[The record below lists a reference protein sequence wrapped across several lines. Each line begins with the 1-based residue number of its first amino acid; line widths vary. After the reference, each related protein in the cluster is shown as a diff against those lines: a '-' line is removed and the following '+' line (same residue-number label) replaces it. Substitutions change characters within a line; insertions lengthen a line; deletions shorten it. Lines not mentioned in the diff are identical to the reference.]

1 MWGVMNIS
9 CLSERVSSMR
19 MLLEGVVETTE
30 RVDDERLKRRV
41 ISTLRASGYLPLSRI
56 ECRVTAGVVELF
68 GCVPNFFLKQMAQS
82 AVQRLGNVKEIRNE
96 VLVG

>member
-1 MWGVMNIS
+1 
-9 CLSERVSSMR
+9 
-19 MLLEGVVETTE
+19 MLLEDVIEATARVE
-30 RVDDERLKRRV
+30 DERLKRRV
-41 ISTLRASGYLPLSRI
+41 ICNLRASGYFPLSRI

-82 AVQRLGNVKEIRNE
+82 TVQRLGDVKEIRNE

>member
-1 MWGVMNIS
+1 
-9 CLSERVSSMR
+9 
-19 MLLEGVVETTE
+19 MLWEGVVDATE

-41 ISTLRASGYLPLSRI
+41 ISTLRASGYSPLSRVD
-56 ECRVTAGVVELF
+56 CRVSEGVVELF

-82 AVQRLGNVKEIRNE
+82 TVQRLGHVKEIRNE